1 MLAAVDAWA
10 QRVGRARACR
20 AFGYSERTD
29 RSRRQAAAGRLHR
42 RPSQA
47 KPREQHQPQPSRIP
61 DQLRDHIAE
70 LLCSPRFRD
79 QAPAQVYYQLLDEG
93 SYVCSIR
100 QMYRI
105 LEERGLVRERRRGH
119 RRTTHHAPQVQA
131 SGPNEVWSWDIS
143 RLRGPHHRSWFYLY
157 VVIDIFSR
165 KIVAWTVDTAE
176 STEVARTLVGTACDR
191 NGISPQQLTLHSD
204 RGAQMTST
212 SLAELL
218 EDLGVTR
225 SLSRPRV
232 SNDNPY
238 SEAGFKTVK
247 YRHDYPDRFHSLEEV
262 RSWMAP
268 FVDWYNR
275 EHYHSGVGYQH
286 PATLHGGQA
295 LETVQARQETLD
307 AAYSVWPERFRNGPP
322 RAARPPK
329 EAWINK
335 PVIATTP

>member
-119 RRTTHHAPQVQA
+119 RHTTHHAPQVQA

-218 EDLGVTR
+218 EDLAVTR

-238 SEAGFKTVK
+238 SEAGFTPVSATSTPPRSTAGKPWRPCRRVRRPWMPPTASG
-247 YRHDYPDRFHSLEEV
+247 PSGSATDR
-262 RSWMAP
+262 R
-268 FVDWYNR
+268 
-275 EHYHSGVGYQH
+275 
-286 PATLHGGQA
+286 
-295 LETVQARQETLD
+295 
-307 AAYSVWPERFRNGPP
+307 GPP
-322 RAARPPK
+322 DPRRRRGSTNPSLQQPPDLDRHG
-329 EAWINK
+329 EVDSFRCGSVRECRSRHAG
-335 PVIATTP
+335 PLQ